1 MSLEKALGYLEKAGY
16 REHVIQL
23 GESTATVAMAA
34 EALGVE
40 PGRIAKTMSF
50 LQGDKAVLIITEGTA
65 KIDNRKY
72 KDTFHVK
79 AKMIPFEEVENIIG
93 HAPGGVCPFGINA
106 GIDVYLDESL
116 KQFDIVYPAAGNDH
130 SDCNAGFY
138 WYCRSSRRRYDHAG
152 HGAGSHRHP
161 RGLHWPDRGCGP
173 SVRHGPYLPE
183 RHRRHCLFPVRHQ
196 VGEQEGR
203 ADCQVIFC
211 SAIKMP
217 PRFGAAFFVRIKRI
231 GIAF

>member
-79 AKMIPFEEVENIIG
+79 AKMIPFEEVENII
-93 HAPGGVCPFGINA
+93 CPFGINA

-116 KQFDIVYPAAGNDH
+116 KQFNIVYPAAGNDH
-130 SDCNAGFY
+130 SAVKLTIAELEDA
-138 WYCRSSRRRYDHAG
+138 SRAKGWVDVCKEAEN
-152 HGAGSHRHP
+152 
-161 RGLHWPDRGCGP
+161 
-173 SVRHGPYLPE
+173 V
-183 RHRRHCLFPVRHQ
+183 
-196 VGEQEGR
+196 
-203 ADCQVIFC
+203 
-211 SAIKMP
+211 
-217 PRFGAAFFVRIKRI
+217 
-231 GIAF
+231 